1 MTAVDFPSSPV
12 VNQTHTVGERTWK
25 WTGTTWDAVTSAAG
39 ILSTLYSYTH
49 NQISTSSSW
58 TINHNLGYYPA
69 ITIKDNSGQI
79 IEGQITY
86 NNGNTVTLDF
96 SIAISGTA
104 YLS

>member
-1 MTAVDFPSSPV
+1 MTAIDFPNSPS
-12 VNQTHTVGERTWK
+12 VGQQHIVGSRVWE

-49 NQISTSSSW
+49 NQVSTSSTW
-58 TINHNLGYYPA
+58 TVNHNLGYNPA
-69 ITIKDNSGQI
+69 INIRDNSGQI

-86 NNGNTVTLDF
+86 NNVNTLTLDF